1 MANILVIYYSRG
13 GHTAQISRAIA
24 QQITAGEHQCDVIN
38 LVEHKGE
45 INWQQ
50 YDAVALGACVL
61 YGSYHKSV
69 FEFCRRH
76 HEQLASLPNSF
87 FCVNV
92 VARKP
97 EKRIPENNKYL
108 QKFIELS
115 DWKPQDVKI
124 IAGKVDYPSWTW
136 YDSLAIKLIMKMTDG
151 PTDSKA
157 VIDYTDWDDVK
168 LYADHICQLTKA

>member
-1 MANILVIYYSRG
+1 MANILVAYYSRG
-13 GHTAQISRAIA
+13 GHTAKISQAIA
-24 QQITAGEHQCDVIN
+24 QQIIAQGDQAEVVNIN
-38 LVEHKGE
+38 DTNE
-45 INWQQ
+45 IQWDKF
-50 YDAVALGACVL
+50 DAVALGACVL

-69 FEFCRRH
+69 FEFTRQH
-76 HEQLASLPNSF
+76 QHELASRPHSF

-108 QKFIELS
+108 QKFLELS
-115 DWKPQDVKI
+115 EWKPQDVKI

-151 PTDSKA
+151 PTGSKD
-157 VIDYTDWDDVK
+157 VIDYTDWDDVNQ
-168 LYADHICQLTKA
+168 YAEHVVHLAK